1 MSDDGE
7 RELRDNSDEMGEL
20 NTQQM
25 SQAHW
30 AYMSDKFERDALDE
44 EDECRREF
52 QDHEQDDLAGA
63 LDFEDVEKE
72 LERKRELEGEEE
84 KLLRRLEAI
93 KREKMLSTGGRL
105 FDGILEVEQKRRL
118 ASEVMDMDVLLETS
132 LSHNSKQSKRSDE
145 AYSRRTTNQKRG
157 SAKEK
162 HDERGR
168 AFCVTIHAPEDH
180 PERVDAFKAQPWTYY
195 ILGKEVCPTTG
206 SSHLQGFGYLNQK
219 CSEASIR
226 KRLPGIHVEAKS
238 PHSTFKQ
245 AIDYCSKQDN
255 GPEVWG
261 VPPMDPRTKGEGQQ
275 QLWAET
281 LEHARRGER
290 ELIHPRIQFLHYQN
304 IDYHRAA
311 ALQSQR
317 FDPVLTKHLWCWGKT
332 GTGKSKW
339 VRDTYD
345 PQQEG
350 KFFLKGSGKWWDGY
364 ANQEV
369 VLIED
374 WGLSHVKEIGAD
386 LLKIWADVYP
396 FQAEIKGRAFQRIR
410 PKLIIVNSNYKP
422 DELWSDDR
430 ELQPLLRRFE
440 LREFVKL
447 EEFDRT

>member
-1 MSDDGE
+1 MCDES
-7 RELRDNSDEMGEL
+7 LRDNSDEMGEL

-25 SQAHW
+25 SQQHW
-30 AYMSDKFERDALDE
+30 AYMRDKFERDAIE
-44 EDECRREF
+44 EEQEARVEF
-52 QDHEQDDLAGA
+52 QDHEQDEIAGA
-63 LDFEDVEKE
+63 LDFEDLEKE
-72 LERKRELEGEEE
+72 LVRKRELQGLEEQC
-84 KLLRRLEAI
+84 LRQLEMI
-93 KREKMLSTGGRL
+93 KRERMLAHGGRL
-105 FDGILEVEQKRRL
+105 FDGILDVEQKRRL
-118 ASEVMDMDVLLETS
+118 AREVTDMDDSLECGVDNFK
-132 LSHNSKQSKRSDE
+132 HSKLPDEKGPRRRS
-145 AYSRRTTNQKRG
+145 G
-157 SAKEK
+157 KEK
-162 HDERGR
+162 HQDERGR
-168 AFCVTIHAPEDH
+168 GFCVTIHAPEEH
-180 PERVDAFKAQPWTYY
+180 PERVDVFKAQAWTYY
-195 ILGKEVCPTTG
+195 ILGKEICPTTG
-206 SSHLQGFGYLNQK
+206 SAHLQGFGYLNQK
-219 CSEASIR
+219 CSESALR

-245 AIDYCSKQDN
+245 AIEYCSKQDSS
-255 GPEVWG
+255 PEVWG
-261 VPPMDPRTKGEGQQ
+261 TAPMDPRTKGESQQ

-281 LEHARRGER
+281 LEYARRGER
-290 ELIHPRIQFLHYQN
+290 DLIHPRIQFLHYQN

-317 FDPVLTKHLWCWGKT
+317 FEPVLTKHLWCWGET

-345 PQQEG
+345 PEQEG

-386 LLKIWADVYP
+386 LLKVWADVYP

-422 DELWSDDR
+422 EDLWSDDR

-440 LREFVKL
+440 LREFKKL

>member
-1 MSDDGE
+1 MCDES
-7 RELRDNSDEMGEL
+7 LRDNSDEMVEL
-20 NTQQM
+20 NPQQM
-25 SQAHW
+25 SQEHW
-30 AYMSDKFERDALDE
+30 LYMSDKVERDAIQE
-44 EDECRREF
+44 EQDARVEF
-52 QDHEQDDLAGA
+52 QDHEQDELAGA
-63 LDFEDVEKE
+63 LDFDDIEKE
-72 LERKRELEGEEE
+72 VSRKRELQGMEE
-84 KLLRRLEAI
+84 KCLRQLEMI
-93 KREKMLSTGGRL
+93 KRERMLAQGGRL
-105 FDGILEVEQKRRL
+105 FDGILEVDQKRRL
-118 ASEVMDMDVLLETS
+118 AAEVMDMDVCANVGG
-132 LSHNSKQSKRSDE
+132 SHNPKHVKRSDE
-145 AYSRRTTNQKRG
+145 KDSRGT
-157 SAKEK
+157 AKEK
-162 HDERGR
+162 RSSKEKQDERGR
-168 AFCVTIHAPEDH
+168 SFCVTIHAPEEH
-180 PERVDAFKAQPWTYY
+180 PERVDVFKAQPWTYY

-206 SSHLQGFGYLNQK
+206 SAHLQGFGYLNQK
-219 CSEASIR
+219 CSEAAIR

-245 AIDYCSKQDN
+245 AIDYCSKQDHS
-255 GPEVWG
+255 PEVWG
-261 VPPMDPRTKGEGQQ
+261 TAPMDPRTKGEGQQ
-275 QLWAET
+275 QLWADT

-290 ELIHPRIQFLHYQN
+290 DLIHPRIQFLHYQN

-317 FDPVLTKHLWCWGKT
+317 FEPVLTKHLWCWGKT

-345 PQQEG
+345 PEQEG

-410 PKLIIVNSNYKP
+410 PRLIIVNSNYKP
-422 DELWSDDR
+422 EDLWTDDR